1 MGINDMQSTIKKPE
15 YIKKSKRVGCGQ
27 GSGHGKTSC
36 KGHKGQKARSG
47 AHFKP
52 GFEGGQ
58 MPLQRR
64 IPKRGFNNTKF
75 KEEVQIVNITDITKL
90 SVKEITPEVLY
101 KEGLIK
107 SQFLPVKLLAVG
119 DINDAIAVVVDAIST
134 TAKDKIIKAGGSVT
148 LRA

>member
-1 MGINDMQSTIKKPE
+1 
-15 YIKKSKRVGCGQ
+15 
-27 GSGHGKTSC
+27 
-36 KGHKGQKARSG
+36 
-47 AHFKP
+47 
-52 GFEGGQ
+52 

-64 IPKRGFNNTKF
+64 IPKRGFNNEKF
-75 KEEVQIVNITDITKL
+75 KEEVQIVNINDITKL

>member
-1 MGINDMQSTIKKPE
+1 MQYTLKKPE
-15 YIKKSKRVGCGQ
+15 YIKKKKRIGCGP

-64 IPKRGFNNTKF
+64 IPKRGFNNAQF
-75 KEEVQIVNITDITKL
+75 EEEVQIINIKDIVRL
-90 SVKEITPEVLY
+90 GVKEVTPEILY
-101 KEGLIK
+101 QKGLIK
-107 SQFLPVKLLAVG
+107 SQLLPVKLLANG
-119 DINDAIAVVVDAIST
+119 EINTAVTVTVDAVSSS
-134 TAKDKIIKAGGSVT
+134 AKEKIAKAGGSVT

>member
-1 MGINDMQSTIKKPE
+1 MGGSAMQYTLKKPE
-15 YIKKSKRVGCGQ
+15 YIKKKKRVGCGP

-64 IPKRGFNNTKF
+64 IPKRGFNNAKF
-75 KEEVQIVNITDITKL
+75 REEVQIINIRDIAKL
-90 SVKEITPEVLY
+90 GIQEVTPEVLY
-101 KEGLIK
+101 QNGLIK
-107 SQFLPVKLLAVG
+107 SQLLPVKLLANG
-119 DINDAIAVVVDAIST
+119 EITTAVKVIVDTVSSS
-134 TAKDKIIKAGGSVT
+134 AKDKIAKAGGSVS
-148 LRA
+148 LRS

>member
-1 MGINDMQSTIKKPE
+1 MQYTLKKPE
-15 YIKKSKRVGCGQ
+15 YIKKKKRIGCGP

-64 IPKRGFNNTKF
+64 VPKRGFNNAQF
-75 KEEVQIVNITDITKL
+75 KEEVQIINIKDIARL
-90 SVKEITPEVLY
+90 GVQDVTPEVLY
-101 KEGLIK
+101 QKGLIK
-107 SQFLPVKLLAVG
+107 SQLLPVKLLANG
-119 DINDAIAVVVDAIST
+119 DIASAVKVTVDAVSSS
-134 TAKDKIIKAGGSVT
+134 AKEKIEKAGGSVA
-148 LRA
+148 LRS

>member
-1 MGINDMQSTIKKPE
+1 MQYTLRKPE
-15 YIKKSKRVGCGQ
+15 YIKKKKRIGCGI

-64 IPKRGFNNTKF
+64 VPKRGFNNAKF
-75 KEEVQIVNITDITKL
+75 KEEVQIINIKDIARL
-90 SVKEITPEVLY
+90 GIQEITPEILY
-101 KEGLIK
+101 QKGLIK
-107 SQFLPVKLLAVG
+107 SQLLPAKLLANG
-119 DINDAIAVVVDAIST
+119 DITSAVKISVDEVSSS
-134 TAKDKIIKAGGSVT
+134 AKEKIEKAGGSVS
-148 LRA
+148 LRS

>member
-1 MGINDMQSTIKKPE
+1 MQYTLKKPE
-15 YIKKSKRVGCGQ
+15 YIKPRKRIGCGQ

-64 IPKRGFNNTKF
+64 IPKRGFNNASF
-75 KEEVQIVNITDITKL
+75 REEVQVINIRDIATL
-90 SVKEITPEVLY
+90 GINEITPEILY
-101 KEGLIK
+101 QKGLMK
-107 SQFLPVKLLAVG
+107 SQLLPVKLLANG
-119 DINDAIAVVVDAIST
+119 EINTAITVTVDAVSAS
-134 TAKDKIIKAGGSVT
+134 AKDKIAKAGGNVV
-148 LRA
+148 LR